1 MELRR
6 NAFKAAIQKGERQIG
21 LWCSMQDTNMAELLA
36 GCGYDWLLFDAE
48 HAPLDP
54 LNILPLLQAVAP
66 YPVTPI
72 VRPSSLNPAEI
83 KKLLDCGAQTLLIP
97 YVRDAEEAKLAAAAV
112 AYPPHGFRGVA
123 GLTRATGYGAI
134 PGYAAKARDEICL
147 LVQIETKSALDDLE
161 AICAVDGVDGV
172 FIGPADLA
180 ASLGYA
186 HDPAH
191 ADVKAAVS
199 DAIKRIRAC
208 GKPAGFLS
216 LSQEWNREVEA
227 AGSVFTAVDVDVAI
241 LRNGAAARA
250 KEWKGA

>member
-1 MELRR
+1 MDLRR
-6 NAFKAAIQKGERQIG
+6 NAFKAALQRGERQIG
-21 LWCSMQDTNMAELLA
+21 LWCSMADTNVAEMLA

-54 LNILPLLQAVAP
+54 LSVMPLLQAVAP
-66 YPVTPI
+66 YPVSPI

-83 KKLLDCGAQTLLIP
+83 KKLLDCGAQSLLIP

-123 GLTRATGYGAI
+123 GITRATGYGAVK
-134 PGYAAKARDEICL
+134 GYAAAAREDICL

-186 HDPAH
+186 HDPSH
-191 ADVKAAVS
+191 PDVKAAVA
-199 DAIKRIRAC
+199 DAIKRIVAC

-216 LSQEWNREVEA
+216 LNDEWNREVDA
-227 AGSVFTAVDVDVAI
+227 LGSLFTAVDVDMAI

-250 KEWKGA
+250 AAWKK